1 MAGGTRHSHRGTR
14 ALEKPQPTAFPNQ
27 LRAVGLL
34 GILPSPKVGAPAVGW
49 GVLTG
54 GGRVRA
60 PPGGLRPVQTSPS
73 FKAELT
79 LPTALLSSPCG
90 EGLRLLQDI
99 SHLGPPA
106 CGQPRGPI
114 STSSPP
120 PVPSTL
126 KSTYSFSVELTQGL
140 RFPPTSVHGALLTLQ
155 ESAPGCVLTSN
166 ARWAACPT
174 VSSTG
179 WPSGALKKRVRTPGT
194 ASPLTPSAER
204 FCTWC
209 SDPV

>member
-1 MAGGTRHSHRGTR
+1 MAGGTRDSHRGTR
-14 ALEKPQPTAFPNQ
+14 VLEKPQPTAFPNQ

-34 GILPSPKVGAPAVGW
+34 GILPSPEVGAAAVGW

-60 PPGGLRPVQTSPS
+60 PPGRLHPVQISPS

-79 LPTALLSSPCG
+79 LPTALSAVFS
-90 EGLRLLQDI
+90 LRGGSQAP
-99 SHLGPPA
+99 SRHLGPPA

-126 KSTYSFSVELTQGL
+126 KSTYSSSVELTQGL

-166 ARWAACPT
+166 ARWAACPNGVQHRLALGGT
-174 VSSTG
+174 EEAGEDTWDCFS
-179 WPSGALKKRVRTPGT
+179 PHPLRGALQHLVQ
-194 ASPLTPSAER
+194 
-204 FCTWC
+204 
-209 SDPV
+209 